1 MNGVID
7 VVAMKQALIAH
18 IAAAVTAAELEVQV
32 AYAWPGKRAEREC
45 IHGGLM
51 DWEETGAGLNEDK
64 AVLAV
69 EVHSVVHL
77 PGGTMEE
84 ADVRA
89 AELGKVI
96 ARAIADDDTLGG
108 QPGVL
113 SARVLG
119 GDLDHGANDDGATS
133 VLTQRIALDCYEA

>member
-1 MNGVID
+1 MNGVVD

-18 IAAAVTAAELEVQV
+18 IAAAVTVAELEVQV
-32 AYAWPGKRAEREC
+32 VYAWPGKRAEREC

-51 DWEETGAGLNEDK
+51 DWEKTPGGLDDEST
-64 AVLAV
+64 ALVI

-77 PGGTMEE
+77 PGSTMEE
-84 ADVRA
+84 TDVRA
-89 AELGKVI
+89 AELGAVI

-113 SARVLG
+113 GARVLG
-119 GDLDHGANDDGATS
+119 GDLEHGADDDGAAS